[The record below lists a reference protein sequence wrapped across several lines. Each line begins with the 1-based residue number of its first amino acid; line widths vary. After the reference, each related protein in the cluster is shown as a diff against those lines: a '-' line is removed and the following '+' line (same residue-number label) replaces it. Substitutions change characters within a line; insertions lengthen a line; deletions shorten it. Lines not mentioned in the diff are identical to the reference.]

1 MIKAL
6 SLSLAFSAALLTS
19 ITGASAAPV
28 SIKGAEDFPI
38 AGDYQAGAEGSPGVL
53 FLHQCNRDR
62 HMYAPV
68 ATLLEKE
75 GIHTLAI
82 DFRLFGDSQAGDYT
96 RARLEAMESR
106 EEQMTFWRTMAREL
120 WGDDVKAAYDYLRG
134 KVGDAPIGV
143 IGASCG
149 GAQAIR
155 LASERDVAVL
165 SLFSAATSP
174 RTMEVYETL
183 PSMPTL
189 FITSEAELPQIRPYF
204 DKASHSA
211 NRLIEYKGDGHGEP
225 LMTQDAS
232 LAGTIAL
239 WFSAHL
245 DTK

>member
-19 ITGASAAPV
+19 STVASAAPV
-28 SIKGAEDFPI
+28 SIKGAKDFPI
-38 AGDYQAGAEGSPGVL
+38 AGDYLEGTEGGAGVL

-68 ATLLEKE
+68 AKLLQEK

-106 EEQMTFWRTMAREL
+106 DEQMAFWRTVARDL
-120 WGDDVKAAYDYLRG
+120 WGEDVKAAYDYLRG
-134 KVGDAPIGV
+134 QVGEGPIGV

-149 GAQAIR
+149 GAQAVR
-155 LASERDVAVL
+155 LASERDVSVL

-174 RTMEVYETL
+174 RTMEVYEGL
-183 PSMPTL
+183 PAMPTL

-204 DKASHSA
+204 DKASHTA

-225 LMTQDAS
+225 LMTQDTS

-239 WFSAHL
+239 WFSTHL
-245 DTK
+245 AAK